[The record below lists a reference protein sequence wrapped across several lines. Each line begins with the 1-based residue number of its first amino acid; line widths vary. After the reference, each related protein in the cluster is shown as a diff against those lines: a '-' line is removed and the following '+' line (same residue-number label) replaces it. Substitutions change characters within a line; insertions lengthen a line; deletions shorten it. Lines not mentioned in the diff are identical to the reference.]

1 MKLVIAYLHP
11 EQLPAVKE
19 SLANAGINRFTAMTV
34 LGTVPK
40 AEQVMYRGVEHEI
53 SLVNRL
59 RIELALKDSEV
70 EAAVT
75 AIAIGAKDSGGHGRI
90 LVTPLDDVLLVWD
103 GTRGDE
109 AV

>member
-1 MKLVIAYLHP
+1 MRLIIAYLHP

-19 SLANAGINRFTAMTV
+19 SLAGAGIQRFTVMTA

-59 RIELALKDSEV
+59 RIEIAIRDSEV
-70 EAAVT
+70 ETTVAALSE
-75 AIAIGAKDSGGHGRI
+75 GAKESGGHGRI
-90 LVTPLDDVLLVWD
+90 LVTGLDDVQQIWD
-103 GTRGDE
+103 GARGDE
-109 AV
+109 AL